1 MPRRPPP
8 RTSRVQDR
16 HRNPR
21 PVRVMDDLSR
31 LKVGVRIH
39 DGGHGHVLRV
49 DDILRRHGNLFVE
62 LSNPVT
68 EQVMGSFPVGPI
80 SSDEGGAGEWFY
92 VDEKRAVA

>member
-21 PVRVMDDLSR
+21 PVRVLDDLSR
-31 LKVGVRIH
+31 LKPGVRIH

-49 DDILRRHGNLFVE
+49 DDTLRRNGELWVE

-68 EQVMGSFPVGPI
+68 EEKMGEFPVGPI
-80 SSDEGGAGEWFY
+80 SSSEGGAGEWFY
-92 VDEKRAVA
+92 VDKAWAAA